1 MLYEAPPFYMI
12 NGVSIMPD
20 HADPLQFYYMP
31 LAPSFVT
38 RKDGALEV
46 PQLLVIKY
54 RSATRAGGFADF
66 DVHLGMS
73 EQELEAMRAQLQA
86 LAGLDA
92 LPKLS
97 PVPVVDGS
105 VKLMLFGR
113 MSGEEA
119 DDDDAPPTDPGF
131 VRAMHHAAKP
141 ALYGDNRAA
150 FSVELDERGITIL
163 DAAMRGEM
171 APIGVVYGLDYLA
184 LRPAYHV
191 KLKIDWDRV
200 QDIMDTQY
208 GHEGLFTSIQI
219 QDTVEKLEDERV
231 IVFEADTFVPEDE
244 GGSITERRDAAVA
257 RVRDMITDTFFE
269 SSIDPLRQAPDGWD
283 KAVSVIKSF
292 SPQRVSPFGVFSYK
306 KTHYSRT
313 DSKRLDVDFSERTTI
328 KRSIYPQGHLSGL
341 FRAFGQGLDPT
352 RLVIAVDADDPWF
365 KRRRLR
371 VISRANF
378 DRDPVRSMTATMRYG
393 DVTQTVLLDKA
404 RPEQSVEWPS
414 TVRDGRMIEPVS
426 LRFEVDLLPADA
438 GERPN
443 KLVSGE
449 TEVLGE
455 AEEIEPRDLF
465 SLESIP
471 ILTLPTFPFD
481 RYPQVDV
488 QLRYEDP
495 AHGIRQDD
503 LVRITKDKPNS
514 EWQRFLVGAPAA
526 PLMAKLTY
534 HGADHRDHDLP
545 FAPLTKPQV
554 DVPDPFP
561 QRLRITVVPALNF
574 NEVDRAFVDLVYA
587 DPANGLNV
595 EDSIEIEKDKP
606 PRPFLIERIDPTL
619 NRVRYKVTILMKD
632 STLFEGPW
640 STTLASRIFVRA
652 DLKGHRA
659 VTLRSPADFD
669 TKGLERITVE
679 AHAKDE
685 LAGLSFADRFDFT
698 APGSTATFEFDFVD
712 PANDAYELR
721 IKRLFKNGLSAEQ
734 DFQRFDADEL
744 TIPAAT

>member
-1 MLYEAPPFYMI
+1 MRRCA
-12 NGVSIMPD
+12 
-20 HADPLQFYYMP
+20 A
-31 LAPSFVT
+31 
-38 RKDGALEV
+38 RWR
-46 PQLLVIKY
+46 
-54 RSATRAGGFADF
+54 RSASST
-66 DVHLGMS
+66 
-73 EQELEAMRAQLQA
+73 
-86 LAGLDA
+86 
-92 LPKLS
+92 
-97 PVPVVDGS
+97 GS
-105 VKLMLFGR
+105 
-113 MSGEEA
+113 
-119 DDDDAPPTDPGF
+119 
-131 VRAMHHAAKP
+131 
-141 ALYGDNRAA
+141 
-150 FSVELDERGITIL
+150 
-163 DAAMRGEM
+163 
-171 APIGVVYGLDYLA
+171 
-184 LRPAYHV
+184 
-191 KLKIDWDRV
+191 
-200 QDIMDTQY
+200 
-208 GHEGLFTSIQI
+208 
-219 QDTVEKLEDERV
+219 
-231 IVFEADTFVPEDE
+231 
-244 GGSITERRDAAVA
+244 
-257 RVRDMITDTFFE
+257 
-269 SSIDPLRQAPDGWD
+269 
-283 KAVSVIKSF
+283 
-292 SPQRVSPFGVFSYK
+292 
-306 KTHYSRT
+306 
-313 DSKRLDVDFSERTTI
+313 TT
-328 KRSIYPQGHLSGL
+328 
-341 FRAFGQGLDPT
+341 
-352 RLVIAVDADDPWF
+352 W
-365 KRRRLR
+365 
-371 VISRANF
+371 
-378 DRDPVRSMTATMRYG
+378 RYG
-393 DVTQTVLLDKA
+393 DVTQTVLLDKSK
-404 RPEQSVEWPS
+404 PERSVEWPS

-449 TEVLGE
+449 TAVLGE

-503 LVRITKDKPNS
+503 LVRITKEKPNG

-595 EDSIEIEKDKP
+595 EDSIEIEEDKP

-619 NRVRYKVTILMKD
+619 NRVHYKVTILMKD

-659 VTLRSPADFD
+659 VTLRSAADFD
-669 TKGLERITVE
+669 AKGLERITVE
-679 AHAKDE
+679 ARAKDE

-698 APGSTATFEFDFVD
+698 AAGSTAIFEFDFID

-721 IKRLFKNGLSAEQ
+721 IKRLFRNGLSAEQ